1 MAPSHKIQVYDT
13 TLRDGCQS
21 EDVSLT
27 VEDKLEIARR
37 LDALGIDYIEGGWP
51 GSNERDAAFFTQ
63 IRQLK
68 LRHARVAA
76 FGATRRSGIK
86 ASADRNLLLVL
97 RANTPVACVV
107 GKTWDMQVR
116 EALRIPL
123 EENIDIL
130 YDTIAY
136 LKKHVDEVIFDA
148 EHFFDGSCLNRQYAL
163 SCLKAVEDAGVDL
176 ICLCDTNGGRLPH
189 EVEDAVRAAQQTVQV
204 PLGIHCHND
213 SEVAVANT
221 IAAVRCGAVQIQGT
235 INGFGERCGNANLVS
250 IIANLQLKLG
260 YTCVPADRLRML
272 QETSMLVYELAN
284 VAPNPRQ
291 AYVGRSAF
299 THKAGLHVSGIQRN
313 VKTYEHIDPA
323 AVGNDRRVV
332 LSELS
337 GRANILYKTREFGLD
352 TELKHEQVETLL
364 DELKRLEALG
374 YTFDGADASFELLML
389 RTLGLATDHFNFV
402 SFRLFDDKWHE
413 DQAPFSEAVLVLEG
427 PDGQRTRTSAIG
439 NGPVN
444 ALDSAL
450 RRALT
455 PYYPDLARMQ
465 LVDYK
470 VRVLDNGA
478 GTGARVRVLIEST
491 DGARRWGTVGVSANV
506 VEASWQALLDSVE
519 FKLHKDQA
527 KPRKAPVSVRDHD
540 STSALMTNGDG
551 SGMRRNHT
559 RTHGSAIAVKARKR
573 ATKRAKPEPARV
585 KANSSDQ
592 TARSL
597 SR

>member
-1 MAPSHKIQVYDT
+1 MATARKIQIYDT

-27 VEDKLEIARR
+27 LEDKLEIARR
-37 LDALGIDYIEGGWP
+37 LDDVGIDYIEGGWP
-51 GSNERDAAFFTQ
+51 GSNPRDAAFFTHVK
-63 IRQLK
+63 RLK

-76 FGATRRSGIK
+76 FGATRRAGIK
-86 ASADRNLLLVL
+86 ASADRNLLLML
-97 RANTPVACVV
+97 RADSPVACVV
-107 GKTWDMQVR
+107 GKTWDLHVR

-123 EENIDIL
+123 QENLDIL
-130 YDTIAY
+130 HDTIAY
-136 LKKHVDEVIFDA
+136 LKKHFDEVIFDA
-148 EHFFDGSCLNRQYAL
+148 EHFFDGFRFNSAYAL
-163 SCLKAVEDAGVDL
+163 QCLKAVEDADAHL

-189 EVEDAVRAAQQTVQV
+189 DIEEGLKEAQKAVST

-221 IAAVRCGAVQIQGT
+221 IAAVRNGAVQVQGT

-260 YTCVPADRLRML
+260 YACVPADKLKML

-323 AVGNDRRVV
+323 LVGNDRRVV

-337 GRANILYKTREFGLD
+337 GRANILYKTREFGVD
-352 TELKHEQVETLL
+352 AELNQQQIEALL
-364 DELKRLEALG
+364 DELKRLEGLG

-389 RTLGLATDHFNFV
+389 RTLGLGRDHFNFV
-402 SFRLFDDKWHE
+402 SFRVFDDKWHE
-413 DQAPFSEAVLVLEG
+413 DQAPFSEAVVVLEG
-427 PDGQRTRTSAIG
+427 PDGQRSRTSAIG

-450 RRALT
+450 RRALM
-455 PYYPDLARMQ
+455 PYYPNLAKMQ

-491 DGARRWGTVGVSANV
+491 DGPRRWGTVGVSANV

-519 FKLHKDQA
+519 FKLHKDQSR
-527 KPRKAPVSVRDHD
+527 PRKPAVNSDYARNGHARPEGTVSPRRRRLVKDAQSKPPVRAAGKGAG
-540 STSALMTNGDG
+540 T
-551 SGMRRNHT
+551 
-559 RTHGSAIAVKARKR
+559 AVA
-573 ATKRAKPEPARV
+573 AGEPKP
-585 KANSSDQ
+585 
-592 TARSL
+592 
-597 SR
+597 

>member
-1 MAPSHKIQVYDT
+1 MAPTNKIAVYDT

-27 VEDKLEIARR
+27 LEDKLEIARR
-37 LDALGIDYIEGGWP
+37 LDELGVDYIEGGWP
-51 GSNERDAAFFTQ
+51 GSNERDAAFFSHIKR
-63 IRQLK
+63 IRLH
-68 LRHARVAA
+68 HARVAA
-76 FGATRRSGIK
+76 FGATRRAGIK

-97 RANTPVACVV
+97 RADTPVACVV
-107 GKTWDMQVR
+107 GKTSDMQVR

-123 EENIDIL
+123 KENLEIL
-130 YDTIAY
+130 NDTIAY

-148 EHFFDGSCLNRQYAL
+148 EHFFDGYYLNPDYAL
-163 SCLKAVEDAGVDL
+163 SCLKTVEDAGADL

-189 EVEDAVRAAQQTVQV
+189 EVEDAVAAARHELQA

-221 IAAVRCGAVQIQGT
+221 IAAVRSGAVQIQGT

-260 YTCVPADRLRML
+260 YNCVPADKLKML

-291 AYVGRSAF
+291 PYVGRSAF

-313 VKTYEHIDPA
+313 VKTYEHIDPV

-352 TELKHEQVETLL
+352 TELNKQQVETLL
-364 DELKRLEALG
+364 DELKRLEGLG

-389 RTLGLATDHFNFV
+389 RSLGLATDHFNFV
-402 SFRLFDDKWHE
+402 SFRVFDDKWHE

-427 PDGQRTRTSAIG
+427 PDGQRTRTSALG

-455 PYYPDLARMQ
+455 PYYPALARMQ

-491 DGARRWGTVGVSANV
+491 DGSRRWGTVGVSANV

-527 KPRKAPVSVRDHD
+527 KPRKPAVNFREYPRTNGAVTHRSGS
-540 STSALMTNGDG
+540 STPANHGKPRSAL
-551 SGMRRNHT
+551 
-559 RTHGSAIAVKARKR
+559 GSADGRKPAAKQVKPGAQAGTRN
-573 ATKRAKPEPARV
+573 E
-585 KANSSDQ
+585 
-592 TARSL
+592 
-597 SR
+597 